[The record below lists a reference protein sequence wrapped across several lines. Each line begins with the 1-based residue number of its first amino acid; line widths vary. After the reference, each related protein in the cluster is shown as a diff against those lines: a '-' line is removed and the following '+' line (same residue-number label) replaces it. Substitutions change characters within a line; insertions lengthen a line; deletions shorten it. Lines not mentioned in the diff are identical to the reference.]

1 MAASITIETPDV
13 FDFAPIIDYLNR
25 SANECL
31 YEADAASVTRLV
43 PAGGSPALVRLSARA
58 DGALAAEF
66 LALTGPPDDATA
78 RAVTAYVRDWFDMD
92 RDLSGFLALASGD
105 EVLAPAVR
113 RFRGL
118 RIVGIADL
126 FEALCWGIMGQQINL
141 TFAYTLKRRFVE
153 RYGAAFRWDGR
164 AYWTF
169 PAPERIAAIDPAE
182 LRDLQFTGRKAEY
195 VVGVARLMADGAL
208 SKAGLLALP
217 DWTAR
222 EKALTAIRG
231 IGPWTAHYVLM
242 RCLRNP
248 GAFPLE
254 DVGLHNALKA
264 ALGREE
270 KPSLAEIKALAAPW
284 GEWKAYATFYLW
296 RLLY

>member
-1 MAASITIETPDV
+1 MAAAITIETPGV
-13 FDFAPIIDYLNR
+13 FDFAQIFDYLNR

-31 YEADAASVTRLV
+31 YEADAASVTRLM
-43 PAGGSPALVRLSARA
+43 PAGGAPVLVRLSARA
-58 DGALAAEF
+58 DGALTAECP
-66 LALTGPPDDATA
+66 ALTEPPDDETL
-78 RAVTAYVRDWFDMD
+78 RAVAAYIREWFDMD
-92 RDLSGFLALASGD
+92 RDLSGFLALASRD

-141 TFAYTLKRRFVE
+141 AFAYTLKRRFVE
-153 RYGAAFRWDGR
+153 RYGDSVRWNGR
-164 AYWTF
+164 VYWTF

-182 LRDLQFTGRKAEY
+182 LRGLQFTGRKAEY
-195 VVGVARLMADGAL
+195 VVGAARLMAEGVL

-254 DVGLHNALKA
+254 DVGLHNALKV

-270 KPSLAEIKALAAPW
+270 KPPLAEIQALAAPW